1 MFGGR
6 GGARAQLL
14 FQDITRD
21 TEEENLCH
29 CRAYTGTCPRIA
41 GRWRLAGD
49 ERNGDGTESRARP
62 TRALPY
68 DDHIRGTVPGLLN
81 DGADRPPDLELGP
94 ALAESSLQ
102 SVADAG

>member
-1 MFGGR
+1 M
-6 GGARAQLL
+6 GAG
-14 FQDITRD
+14 
-21 TEEENLCH
+21 EEQELSCSSKISLETPRRKTFCH
-29 CRAYTGTCPRIA
+29 CRAYTSTCPRIA